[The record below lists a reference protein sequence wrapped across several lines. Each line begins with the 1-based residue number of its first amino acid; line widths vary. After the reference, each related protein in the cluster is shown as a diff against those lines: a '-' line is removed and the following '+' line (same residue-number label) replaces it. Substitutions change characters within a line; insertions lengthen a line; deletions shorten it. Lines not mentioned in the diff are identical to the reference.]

1 MEALSMA
8 EKLDHE
14 TLVRRHHVGV
24 WRYLRFLGCGRDQA
38 DDLTQETFLVF
49 LRKPF
54 DFHGHAS
61 TSAYLR
67 KIARFI
73 YLEARRQQA
82 GNVDNIE
89 EAEQVFSDNAGD
101 SDGDQYLEALGECVK
116 TLAGKAGEAVKLQ
129 YAEQRTQQQIAELLG
144 MKPNGVKT
152 LLQRARAHLRECIE
166 RRLR

>member
-1 MEALSMA
+1 MA
-8 EKLDHE
+8 EQFDRE

-24 WRYLRFLGCGRDQA
+24 WRYLRFLGCRREQA
-38 DDLTQETFLVF
+38 DDLTQATFLVF

-54 DFHGHAS
+54 DYHGHTS

-73 YLEARRQQA
+73 FLEARRRSSSA
-82 GNVDNIE
+82 DVPTIE
-89 EAEQVFSDNAGD
+89 EAEQIFAETAGE
-101 SDGDQYLEALGECVK
+101 SDGGEYLDALAECVK

-129 YAEQRTQQQIAELLG
+129 YAEQRTQEEIGELLG

-152 LLQRARAHLRECIE
+152 LLQRARAHLRDCIE

>member
-1 MEALSMA
+1 MA
-8 EKLDHE
+8 EQLDRE

-24 WRYLRFLGCGRDQA
+24 WRYLRFLGCEREQA

-54 DFHGHAS
+54 DYHGHAS

-73 YLEARRQQA
+73 YLEARRRRA
-82 GNVDNIE
+82 TTDTATIE
-89 EAEQVFSDNAGD
+89 EAERVFAETAGE
-101 SDGDQYLEALGECVK
+101 SDGADYLDALAECVK
-116 TLAGKAGEAVKLQ
+116 TLAGKAGDAVKLQ
-129 YAEQRTQQQIAELLG
+129 YGEQRSQEEIAELLG
-144 MKPNGVKT
+144 MKPNGIKT
-152 LLQRARAHLRECIE
+152 LLQRARAHLRDCIE

>member
-1 MEALSMA
+1 MA
-8 EKLDHE
+8 EQLDRE
-14 TLVRRHHVGV
+14 TLVRRHHLGV
-24 WRYLRFLGCGRDQA
+24 WRYLRFMGCDRSQA

-54 DFHGHAS
+54 DYLGHES

-73 YLEARRQQA
+73 FLEARRQTSRGNETALDEADRVFAETA
-82 GNVDNIE
+82 GESVGNEYLDALRE
-89 EAEQVFSDNAGD
+89 CEQ
-101 SDGDQYLEALGECVK
+101 
-116 TLAGKAGEAVKLQ
+116 TLVGKARDAVKLQ
-129 YAEQRTQQQIAELLG
+129 YGQQRSLEDIAEALD

-152 LLQRARAHLRECIE
+152 LLQRARAHLRDCIE